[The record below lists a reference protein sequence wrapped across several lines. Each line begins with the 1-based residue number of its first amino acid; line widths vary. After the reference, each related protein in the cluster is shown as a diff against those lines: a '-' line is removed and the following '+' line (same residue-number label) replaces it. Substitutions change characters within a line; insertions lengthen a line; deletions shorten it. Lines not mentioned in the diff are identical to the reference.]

1 MVAAQGGVTPAPAR
15 AGWRDWVL
23 FAAAGLLWLALRLLV
38 LLLFLAP
45 VAGLARLAL
54 AAIG

>member
-1 MVAAQGGVTPAPAR
+1 MTPAPAR
-15 AGWRDWVL
+15 EGLRDGLV
-23 FAAAGLLWLALRLLV
+23 FAAASLLWLALRLLV

-54 AAIG
+54 ATMG